1 MLILQDV
8 FYTHPDRE
16 VLFSGINFIVNP
28 HQKIA
33 LIGNNGTGK
42 STLLKLM
49 AGVLTVSGGTVKSSS
64 KPYYVPQIVGQYNN
78 CTVAEALL
86 VGDKLKALNDVLD
99 GRATE
104 ESFHILD
111 DDWTIE
117 ERCFEALDH
126 WQLKGIGL
134 SQQMEGLSGGQKAR
148 VFMAGIRIHQPEIV
162 LLDEPGNHLDAKG
175 RALLYDYIRDT
186 RHTLV
191 VVSHDRALLNL
202 LPMVCEL
209 SEKGIATYG
218 CNYDFYEEQKKI
230 ENDALL
236 QGVQNRQKEL
246 RKAKEIERE
255 SLERQ
260 QKLDARGKKKQEKAG
275 LPTILMNTF
284 KDKAEKSTSKLK
296 GVHAGKIGE
305 LSRELSQ
312 LRSNLPVIDKMKM
325 DMDHSALHKGKVL
338 VVARGINFGYHEGRT
353 LWKEPLSFE
362 IVSGGRF
369 AINGSNGSGK
379 TTLIKLI
386 LGKLESN
393 AGKITRTNFSS
404 IYIDQDYSLIGNEFT
419 VYQQAQEYNSGAL
432 QEHDIKIRLN
442 RFLFGPEDWDKPC
455 NALSGGEKMRLM
467 LCMLTIGNQAPDIIF
482 LDEPTNNLDMQNI
495 RVLIDAI
502 NEYRRTLIVISH
514 DQYFLQQI
522 GVEQT
527 ITLNP

>member
-33 LIGNNGTGK
+33 LIGNNGSGK

-49 AGVLTVSGGTVKSSS
+49 AGVLSASGGTVKTSS

-86 VGDKLKALNDVLD
+86 VGDKLKALGDIL
-99 GRATE
+99 GGQATE
-104 ESFHILD
+104 ESFNLLD

-117 ERCFEALDH
+117 ERCIEALDH
-126 WQLKGIGL
+126 WQLKGIDL
-134 SQQMEGLSGGQKAR
+134 SQQMEALSGGQKAR
-148 VFMAGIRIHQPEIV
+148 IFMAGIRIHQPEIV
-162 LLDEPGNHLDAKG
+162 LLDEPGNHLDAEG

-202 LPMVCEL
+202 LPTVCEL
-209 SEKGIATYG
+209 NEKGITTYG
-218 CNYDFYEEQKKI
+218 GNYDFYEEQKKI

-236 QGVQNRQKEL
+236 QGLQNRQKEL
-246 RKAKEIERE
+246 RKAKETERE
-255 SLERQ
+255 AVERQ

-284 KDKAEKSTSKLK
+284 KDKAEKSTSRLK
-296 GVHAGKIGE
+296 SVHAEKIGE

-312 LRSNLPVIDKMKM
+312 MRSNLPAIDKMRM
-325 DMDHSALHKGKVL
+325 DMDHSAQHKGKVL
-338 VVARGINFGYHEGRT
+338 VAAKEINFSYHEGQS
-353 LWKEPLSFE
+353 LWNEPLSFE
-362 IVSGGRF
+362 IISGRRF
-369 AINGSNGSGK
+369 TISGSNGSGK
-379 TTLIKLI
+379 TTLIKLL
-386 LGKLESN
+386 LGKLEPN
-393 AGKITRTNFSS
+393 AGKITRTNFSP
-404 IYIDQDYSLIGNEFT
+404 IYIDQDYSLISNEFT

-432 QEHDIKIRLN
+432 QEHDVKIRLN

-455 NALSGGEKMRLM
+455 SALSGGEKMRLM

-482 LDEPTNNLDMQNI
+482 LDEPTNNLDMQNV
-495 RVLIDAI
+495 RVLTGAI
-502 NEYRRTLIVISH
+502 NEYRGTLMVISH

-527 ITLNP
+527 ITLNA